1 MLIFI
6 FWVALTLL
14 VGIVGRKRNI
24 GFFFAFFWSVLLSP
38 IIGLVITLLS
48 KPKID
53 KERLKESILNQL
65 DRTSSLYEKN
75 LISESEFEKEKSQ
88 LTYRL
93 NNIGKEDKNDKTI
106 HYIGL
111 ISVVLIILFIIFI
124 YINKR

>member
-1 MLIFI
+1 M
-6 FWVALTLL
+6 TLL

-65 DRTSSLYEKN
+65 DRTSSLYEKK

-88 LTYRL
+88 LTHRL